1 MSIFYFTLII
11 LLIATQLNLR
21 MQNIIMIFFNSII
34 ELKKTSLK
42 LIREVFLS

>member
-1 MSIFYFTLII
+1 
-11 LLIATQLNLR
+11 
-21 MQNIIMIFFNSII
+21 MIFFNSII